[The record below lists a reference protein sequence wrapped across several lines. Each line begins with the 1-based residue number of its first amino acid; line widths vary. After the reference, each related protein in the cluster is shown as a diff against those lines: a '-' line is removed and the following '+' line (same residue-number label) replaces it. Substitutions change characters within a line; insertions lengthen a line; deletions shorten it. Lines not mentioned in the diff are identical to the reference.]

1 MRFFVTEKHSIT
13 WICNP
18 SKNNNM
24 TFREAKI
31 EDIKQ
36 IQIVRNAVK
45 ENTLSNPDL
54 VTDKDCEEFMFE
66 RGKGW
71 VCEINNQIV
80 GFAIADLKE
89 DNIWALFL
97 DPEFEGKGIGTQ
109 LHKMMLDWYFSTG
122 KENVWL
128 GTSPST
134 RAEKFYT
141 KIGWTKNGMYGNEVK
156 FEMSKK
162 EWKNLSSR
170 N

>member
-1 MRFFVTEKHSIT
+1 
-13 WICNP
+13 
-18 SKNNNM
+18 M

-45 ENTLSNPDL
+45 ENMLSNPDL

-71 VCEINNQIV
+71 VCEIDNQIV

-89 DNIWALFL
+89 NNIWALFL
-97 DPEFEGKGIGTQ
+97 DPEFEGQGIGTQ
-109 LHKMMLDWYFSTG
+109 LHKIMLDWYFSTG
-122 KENVWL
+122 KEQVWL
-128 GTSPST
+128 GTSPNT

-141 KIGWTKNGMYGNEVK
+141 KSGWTKNGMYGQKEVK
-156 FEMSKK
+156 FEMSKSQ
-162 EWKNLSSR
+162 WKSISDR
-170 N
+170 